1 MFTLRSLLLALA
13 SVVVVLAADGTT
25 DVELSKDVTFTDGW
39 TKESNSCGGS
49 DYVTSKANSSLTVS
63 WYGE

>member
-1 MFTLRSLLLALA
+1 MFALRRFLPALA
-13 SVVVVLAADGTT
+13 SAAVVLAADGTT
-25 DVELSKDVTFTDGW
+25 DVDLSKDVTFTDGW

-49 DYVTSKANSSLTVS
+49 DYVTSTAGSSLTVS

>member
-1 MFTLRSLLLALA
+1 MLTLRSMVLALA

-39 TKESNSCGGS
+39 SKESNSCGGS
-49 DYVTSKANSSLTVS
+49 DYVTSTAGSSLTVS